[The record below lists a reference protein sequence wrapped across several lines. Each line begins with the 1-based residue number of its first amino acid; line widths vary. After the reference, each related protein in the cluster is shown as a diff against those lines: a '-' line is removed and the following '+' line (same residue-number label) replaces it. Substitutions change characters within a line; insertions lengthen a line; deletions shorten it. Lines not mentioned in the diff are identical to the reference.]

1 MTHTKK
7 EEARRAIVLFGEVLA
22 ENAELRA
29 RVADLEELA
38 ANTQGLCEARPG
50 YSAAGQYLCVFR
62 AANPAPSA
70 PTNFRGLVLG
80 CIEAKFCKQI
90 FV

>member
-50 YSAAGQYLCVFR
+50 LREYRQERVSKSR
-62 AANPAPSA
+62 
-70 PTNFRGLVLG
+70 RG
-80 CIEAKFCKQI
+80 
-90 FV
+90 

>member
-1 MTHTKK
+1 M
-7 EEARRAIVLFGEVLA
+7 LFGEVLA

-50 YSAAGQYLCVFR
+50 LREYRQERVSKSR
-62 AANPAPSA
+62 
-70 PTNFRGLVLG
+70 RG
-80 CIEAKFCKQI
+80 
-90 FV
+90 